1 MTLAPVSVYAGNV
14 LVGEISPSSSGTVV
28 FSIPAGCADA
38 NGLLEISL
46 NVEQTVVPGGG
57 NDNRELGI
65 MISRI
70 KMERVG
76 TEHDT

>member
-1 MTLAPVSVYAGNV
+1 MTPAPVSVYAGNV
-14 LVGEISPSSSGTVV
+14 LVGEISPSSSGTVA
-28 FSIPAGCADA
+28 FSIHAGCADA